1 MEKKFFESF
10 FFPIFLIIPIS
21 IIVGSTVSL
30 INLVIID
37 ILFLFVLIFNRE
49 KKFLNHYSL
58 KFLTILYIYLLFNS
72 MISIDKEIGLAR
84 NLGFI
89 RLIIFFVF
97 INYFFVNFH
106 KKRVFDYWAILL
118 LIFIFDVCIEFFSG
132 ANIFGWGAREYDG
145 VAQAH
150 GRRIM
155 SFFKDEP
162 IAGAFISSFIF
173 ILFGNLL
180 EKFSNKKIIP
190 FIFLLILLFG
200 IILTGE
206 RSNSIKVIIG
216 SLIFFALIDNYS
228 IKKKIVTLLIFFGII
243 ITLIFYSDYLSNRYI
258 GQIVKYFNS
267 KDVIQKSIDQNIYI
281 KIYKS
286 GYKVFENYPLF
297 GVGNKNYRIETC
309 NKKKWRD
316 YGYTCTTHPHQIY
329 FELLSE
335 HGVIGSIIIL
345 SIFFFLMFRILKEIL
360 RSRNYIQVGAFI
372 YVLISFI
379 PILPSGSFFNDFG
392 LTLFWINFSIMFA
405 CNEKTNIFTFNS
417 KI

>member
-1 MEKKFFESF
+1 MEKNFFESF

-30 INLVIID
+30 INLILID
-37 ILFLFVLIFNRE
+37 LLFLIFLVYNKE
-49 KKFLNHYSL
+49 INFLNHYSL
-58 KFLTILYIYLLFNS
+58 KLLVVLYGYLLFNS

-97 INYFFVNFH
+97 INYFFVNFK
-106 KKRVFDYWAILL
+106 KKRVFDYWTILL
-118 LIFIFDVCIEFFSG
+118 LIFIFDVCVEFFSG
-132 ANIFGWGAREYDG
+132 ANIFGWGAREYNG
-145 VAQAH
+145 VAQPH

-155 SFFKDEP
+155 SFFKNEP
-162 IAGAFISSFIF
+162 IAGAFISGFIF

-180 EKFSNKKIIP
+180 DKFPNKKIIP
-190 FIFLLILLFG
+190 FLFLLIVLFG

-206 RSNSIKVIIG
+206 RSNSIKVVIG
-216 SLIFFALIDNYS
+216 SLIFFVLIDNYS
-228 IKKKIVTLLIFFGII
+228 IKKKFITLFVLSGIIVTSII
-243 ITLIFYSDYLSNRYI
+243 YSDYLSNRYV
-258 GQIVKYFNS
+258 GQIIKYFNS
-267 KDVIQKSIDQNIYI
+267 KDVIQKSIEQNIYI

-335 HGVIGSIIIL
+335 HGVVGSVIVL
-345 SIFFFLMFRILKEIL
+345 SIFFFLMFQILKEIL

-372 YVLISFI
+372 YVLINFI
-379 PILPSGSFFNDFG
+379 PILPGGSFFNDFG

>member
-1 MEKKFFESF
+1 
-10 FFPIFLIIPIS
+10 
-21 IIVGSTVSL
+21 
-30 INLVIID
+30 
-37 ILFLFVLIFNRE
+37 
-49 KKFLNHYSL
+49 
-58 KFLTILYIYLLFNS
+58 
-72 MISIDKEIGLAR
+72 
-84 NLGFI
+84 
-89 RLIIFFVF
+89 
-97 INYFFVNFH
+97 
-106 KKRVFDYWAILL
+106 
-118 LIFIFDVCIEFFSG
+118 
-132 ANIFGWGAREYDG
+132 
-145 VAQAH
+145 
-150 GRRIM
+150 M

-200 IILTGE
+200 IMLTGE
-206 RSNSIKVIIG
+206 RSNSIKVIMG
-216 SLIFFALIDNYS
+216 GLIFFALIDNYS

>member
-1 MEKKFFESF
+1 MEKKFFENF

-30 INLVIID
+30 INIVLVD
-37 ILFLFVLIFNRE
+37 LLFLFVLIYNKE
-49 KKFLNHYSL
+49 KKFLSHYSL
-58 KFLTILYIYLLFNS
+58 KILIILYIYLLFNS
-72 MISIDKEIGLAR
+72 IISIDREIGLAR

-89 RLIIFFVF
+89 RLIIFFIF
-97 INYFFVNFH
+97 INYFFIDFH
-106 KKRVFDYWAILL
+106 KKKFFDYWSILL
-118 LIFIFDVCIEFFSG
+118 LIFTFDVCFEFFSG

-145 VAQAH
+145 VPQAH

-162 IAGAFISSFIF
+162 VAGAFISGFIF

-216 SLIFFALIDNYS
+216 SLIFFLLIDNYS
-228 IKKKIVTLLIFFGII
+228 IKKKIVTLFIFFGII
-243 ITLIFYSDYLSNRYI
+243 TTLIFYSDYLSNRYI
-258 GQIVKYFNS
+258 GQIIKYFNS

-286 GYKVFENYPLF
+286 SYKVFENYPLF
-297 GVGNKNYRIETC
+297 GVGNKNYRVETC

-316 YGYTCTTHPHQIY
+316 YGYTCTTHPHQVY

-335 HGVIGSIIIL
+335 HGVIGSVIIL
-345 SIFFFLMFRILKEIL
+345 SIFFFLMFQILKEIL
-360 RSRNYIQVGAFI
+360 RSRNYIQTGSFI
-372 YVLISFI
+372 YVLINFI

-405 CNEKTNIFTFNS
+405 CNKKTNIFTFNS